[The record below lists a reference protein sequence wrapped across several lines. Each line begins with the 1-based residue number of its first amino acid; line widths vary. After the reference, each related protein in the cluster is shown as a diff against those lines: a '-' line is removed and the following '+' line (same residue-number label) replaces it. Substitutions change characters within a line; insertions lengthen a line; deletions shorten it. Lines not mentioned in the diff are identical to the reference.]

1 MRAYWRV
8 EICGRSWNRLEQVL
22 VSAGSQGGEP
32 LVNSVVR
39 LLSDL
44 ELYRAASFFYY
55 HRSIAVPSADAHVV
69 DFE

>member
-44 ELYRAASFFYY
+44 ELYRAASFFGLPSLDRGPFRR
-55 HRSIAVPSADAHVV
+55 RSCRR
-69 DFE
+69 F